1 MDPRVP
7 NPSTAEVTRRID
19 RELRMADDAITLLES
34 GGGTRAIV
42 GGLRFGEAL
51 LPEIRRHAL
60 GTHVTVEALP
70 GVDDAPSDLLFQLRR
85 GT

>member
-1 MDPRVP
+1 
-7 NPSTAEVTRRID
+7 
-19 RELRMADDAITLLES
+19 MADDAIALLER

-51 LPEIRRHAL
+51 LSEIRRHAL

-70 GVDDAPSDLLFQLRR
+70 GVDDAPSDLLFRRR
-85 GT
+85 GGS